1 ITACRWALPFK
12 MQKFFAKKFTAYKWA
27 LPFKMQKF
35 FAKKFTAYKWA
46 LFSNFVILKFYYM
59 AFRSLNFRFKSF
71 FGYGVCLVIFRT
83 KNAKN
88 AFKINFR
95 WKNC

>member
-1 ITACRWALPFK
+1 

-83 KNAKN
+83 KNAKKDRKSTRLN
-88 AFKINFR
+88 SSHVANSYAVFCLK
-95 WKNC
+95 